1 MISNSIL
8 LMFIGMGV
16 VFLFL
21 VLLNIAISLLTY
33 FTREHTHKEETALE
47 AEELARR
54 QKKKKKGI
62 KTEDSG
68 VNTAVIAAAVHAYR
82 NA

>member
-1 MISNSIL
+1 MIGNSIL
-8 LMFIGMGV
+8 LMFVGMGV

-21 VLLNIAISLLTY
+21 VLLNIAISILTY
-33 FTREHTHKEETALE
+33 FTREHTQKEETALE
-47 AEELARR
+47 EAELARR

-62 KTEDSG
+62 KAEDSS

>member
-1 MISNSIL
+1 MIGNSIL

-33 FTREHTHKEETALE
+33 FTREHTHNEETTLAK
-47 AEELARR
+47 EELARR
-54 QKKKKKGI
+54 QKKKKGI
-62 KTEDSG
+62 KAEDSS
-68 VNTAVIAAAVHAYR
+68 VNTAVIAAAVHTYR

>member
-1 MISNSIL
+1 MIGNSIL

-33 FTREHTHKEETALE
+33 FTREHTQKEETALE
-47 AEELARR
+47 AEELASR
-54 QKKKKKGI
+54 QKKKKGI
-62 KTEDSG
+62 MAKDSG

-82 NA
+82 NT

>member
-1 MISNSIL
+1 MIGNSIL

-33 FTREHTHKEETALE
+33 FTREHTHKEKITLE
-47 AEELARR
+47 EEELARR
-54 QKKKKKGI
+54 LKKKKKVI
-62 KTEDSG
+62 KAEDNSA
-68 VNTAVIAAAVHAYR
+68 NTAVITAAIHAYR